1 MIRKILKWIGIV
13 LGSLAGLLMLTFIV
27 LYVIGGAKWNR
38 IRWNYDFP
46 FDSRV

>member
-13 LGSLAGLLMLTFIV
+13 LGSLAGLLMLAFIF

-38 IRWNYDFP
+38 IRWNHDFP
-46 FDSRV
+46 I

>member
-13 LGSLAGLLMLTFIV
+13 LGSLAGLLMLAFIV
-27 LYVIGGAKWNR
+27 LYVIGGTTWNR

-46 FDSRV
+46 FDS